1 MKTDIF
7 MGQHFLVSRAV
18 LEKIVAAADLSQ
30 KDTVLEIGPGKGVL
44 TAELIK
50 KAKKVVAIEKDKKLV
65 QFLQHKFRETK
76 KLKIIQGDALKPS
89 KLINYNIKTAKY
101 KVVAN
106 LPYYITSRFLRIFL
120 EEKENKPLLMVLMVQ
135 REVAKRICEK
145 TPNMNLLALSV
156 QAFGKPKIIARVP
169 RFVFKPSPYVDS
181 AIIKITSI
189 SNSFF
194 EKNKIKPREFFA
206 VIRKAFSQKRKM
218 LRVSLGDRHSM
229 FSTKRPQELSLV
241 DWIKIIRS
249 RKYR

>member
-1 MKTDIF
+1 MKANVF

-18 LEKIVAAADLSQ
+18 LEKIVAAAELSQ
-30 KDTVLEIGPGKGVL
+30 KDTVLEIGPGKGIL
-44 TAELIK
+44 TAELLK
-50 KAKKVVAIEKDKKLV
+50 KAKKVVAIEKDKTLV

-76 KLKIIQGDALKPS
+76 KLEIIPGDALKPS
-89 KLINYNIKTAKY
+89 GLINYNIKKAGY

-120 EEKENKPLLMVLMVQ
+120 EEKKNKPLLMVLMVQ

-145 TPNMNLLALSV
+145 PPNMNLLALSV
-156 QAFGKPKIIARVP
+156 QAFGKPKIVASVP
-169 RFVFKPSPYVDS
+169 RSVFKPSPHVDS
-181 AIIKITSI
+181 AVIKITSI
-189 SNSFF
+189 SNAFF

-218 LRVSLGDRHSM
+218 LRVSLGDQRST

-249 RKYR
+249 HKYR